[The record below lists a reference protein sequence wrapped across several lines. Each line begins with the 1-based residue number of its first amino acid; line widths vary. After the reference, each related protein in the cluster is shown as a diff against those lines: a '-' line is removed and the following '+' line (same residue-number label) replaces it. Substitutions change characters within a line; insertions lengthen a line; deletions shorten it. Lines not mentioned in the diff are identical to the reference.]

1 MAQIDADQ
9 AEAAYQLDAAERTV
23 VNTQMQSGSQHFSNG
38 ERTEAIAAW
47 TRALHL
53 DPQNLT
59 IRKQI
64 WMAAYPERFHPTIDF
79 DWQQGQLAREQEA
92 ELALGICGP
101 DGCPLPRRA

>member
-1 MAQIDADQ
+1 M
-9 AEAAYQLDAAERTV
+9 RT
-23 VNTQMQSGSQHFSNG
+23 GAQHFARG
-38 ERTEAIAAW
+38 ATTEAVASW
-47 TRALHL
+47 TQALHL

-64 WMAAYPERFHPTIDF
+64 WMAAHPERFHPTIDF
-79 DWQQGQLAREQEA
+79 AWQQGQLAREREA